1 MKPER
6 YTLLISLLFII
17 GFSFSQVADNFSDGD
32 YYNSPLW
39 IGDYHSFTVN
49 SDKILQLDASEAG
62 KAALWIPTTFTG
74 DEMEW
79 RMSVKM
85 DCSPSAN
92 NFVRIYLLS
101 DSANLSA
108 TPKSAFFLQFG
119 ENQSNDAIE
128 LFFEDKN
135 RLISICRGTNGL
147 IANPFE
153 MNIKIIRNRTYE
165 WEIWVDEHLM
175 GDYRLDAQGV
185 CDSMFSNAA
194 FGIFCQF
201 TSTNKNKYF
210 FDNFYF
216 GNPLVDSEAPQIERI
231 LPGDNYN
238 QVKVIFN
245 ENVTPESALNHEN
258 YKILSWNEVPVS
270 CDFIIP
276 HYNQVVLTFASS
288 FIPRINYQLQV
299 SNIEDY
305 SGNRLISATS
315 SVIFNSLERNSL
327 IINEIMA
334 DPFPSVALPQTEYIE
349 LFNCRDS
356 SFILYGW
363 KLQIGNIIRDIP
375 EFSID
380 GQGFVVLVP
389 AAANVSF
396 ADSVTIVPISSLNIT
411 DAGQLLIL
419 YNEYGEIVHHVH
431 FKKEWH
437 DNNYKSNGGWSLE
450 MIDPYNPCSGKN
462 NWRSSIHESG
472 GTPGFSN
479 SVMKEN
485 PDLTIPEI
493 LRVVVL
499 DSLTIKLIFSE
510 TILMNHNDS
519 QNLFT
524 IDHNIQVES
533 VEDVPPYNTTFLI
546 RLSQALQPNVIYTL
560 QVSDTICDC
569 VGLRVSIGESFIFG
583 LPQQVEKNDLVINE
597 VLSNPYGNENADFIE
612 IYNKSEKIIALS
624 QIRIGSGGID
634 IPDKSILISKDG
646 FDLFPNQY
654 IALCKNPIL
663 TEGSYICPY
672 SKRLLLCD
680 SLPNFPNEHG
690 IVHLT
695 NARFESIDKFEYDKS
710 MHYALLQ
717 NLEGISLERLDIHL
731 ETQNT
736 NNWKS
741 AAEHA
746 GFATPGYQNSQYIAR
761 TESDNFTITPKVF
774 SPDNDGFDD
783 FTRICCNFPASEN
796 RVLLQIFTK
805 EGTLIRTIEN
815 NSISSL
821 NECYV
826 WDGITDDQFLAP
838 PDLYVVRMQYWN
850 ANGKTK
856 CIKGAVGVIFRK

>member
-1 MKPER
+1 MKTER
-6 YTLLISLLFII
+6 FTLLIILLFIR
-17 GFSFSQVADNFSDGD
+17 GFAFSQIAENFSDGD
-32 YYNSPLW
+32 FYNSPHW
-39 IGDYHSFTVN
+39 EGNYNSFIINPDHV
-49 SDKILQLDASEAG
+49 LQLDAAESG
-62 KAALWIPTTFTG
+62 RAALWIPTTFIG

-79 RMSVKM
+79 KMSVKM
-85 DCSPSAN
+85 DCNPSAN

-108 TPKSAFFLQFG
+108 APKRAFFLQFG

-153 MNIKIIRNRTYE
+153 MNIKVIRNRNYE
-165 WEIWVDEHLM
+165 WAIWVDEHLM

-185 CDSMFSNAA
+185 CDSMVSNVA

-245 ENVTPESALNHEN
+245 ENVTRESALNKEN
-258 YKILSWNEVPVS
+258 YKILSWSESPVS

-276 HYNQVVLTFASS
+276 HYNQVVLTFSSS
-288 FIPRINYQLQV
+288 FTPRINYQLQV

-315 SVIFNSLERNSL
+315 QVIFNLLERNSL
-327 IINEIMA
+327 VISEIMA
-334 DPFPSVALPQTEYIE
+334 DPFPSVGLLQTEYVE

-356 SFILYGW
+356 SFIISGW

-375 EFSID
+375 EFSIA
-380 GQGFVVLVP
+380 GQGFVVLIP

-396 ADSVTIVPISSLNIT
+396 SDSVTIVPISLLNIT

-419 YNEYGEIVHHVH
+419 YNEFGEIIHHVH
-431 FKKEWH
+431 FRKEWH
-437 DNNYKSNGGWSLE
+437 DNSYKSNGGWSLE

-462 NWRSSIHESG
+462 NWLSSVHENG

-479 SVMKEN
+479 SVMREN

-493 LRVVVL
+493 LRIVVL

-510 TILMNHNDS
+510 TILRNQNYH

-524 IDHNIQVES
+524 IDHHLQVES
-533 VEDVPPYNTTFLI
+533 VEEVPPYNTTFI
-546 RLSQALQPNVIYTL
+546 VRLSQALQPNIIYTL
-560 QVSDTICDC
+560 RVSDTIYDC
-569 VGLRVSIGESFIFG
+569 VGLRVLIGESFIFG

-597 VLSNPYGNENADFIE
+597 VLSNPYGNEDADFIE

-624 QIRIGSGGID
+624 QIRVGSGGTD
-634 IPDKSILISKDG
+634 IPDKSILISKEG

-663 TEGSYICPY
+663 TEVSYICPY
-672 SKRLLLCD
+672 SERLLLCD
-680 SLPNFPNEHG
+680 SLPNFPNDHG

-695 NARFESIDKFEYDKS
+695 NLRFQSIDKFEYDKS

-717 NLEGISLERLDIHL
+717 NLDGISLERLDIHL

-746 GFATPGYQNSQYIAR
+746 GFATPGYQNSQYIAI
-761 TESDNFTITPKVF
+761 TESDEFTIIPKVF

-783 FTRICCNFPASEN
+783 FTRICYNFPTSEN

-826 WDGITDDQFLAP
+826 WDGVTDDQFLAP